1 MLEYKCINSLAI
13 SLEAHK
19 KLYPNNR
26 AFLRAKN
33 KFVANKE
40 KCLYFY
46 ILNVFVS

>member
-1 MLEYKCINSLAI
+1 MLKYKCVNSLAI
-13 SLEAHK
+13 PLESHK

-40 KCLYFY
+40 KSLCFY
-46 ILNVFVS
+46 ILNVFVN